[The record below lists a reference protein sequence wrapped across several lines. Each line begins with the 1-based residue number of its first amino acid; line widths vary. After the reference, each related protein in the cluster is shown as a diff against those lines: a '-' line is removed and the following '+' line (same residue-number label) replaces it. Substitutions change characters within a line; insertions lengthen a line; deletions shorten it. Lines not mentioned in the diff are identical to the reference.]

1 MEMIKGSRFVI
12 DAGKSLAI
20 IHFELPD
27 LIFVNKNYAT
37 AVFEAEK
44 FCQIAE
50 FDNYYEVLKIFKGK
64 QGWDHYLICN
74 LVVF

>member
-1 MEMIKGSRFVI
+1 MDQVDWQPRFVI
-12 DAGKSLAI
+12 NAGKSLAI

-37 AVFEAEK
+37 AVFEAKK

-50 FDNYYEVLKIFKGK
+50 FNNYYEVLKNIQRKARVGSLS
-64 QGWDHYLICN
+64 YL
-74 LVVF
+74 